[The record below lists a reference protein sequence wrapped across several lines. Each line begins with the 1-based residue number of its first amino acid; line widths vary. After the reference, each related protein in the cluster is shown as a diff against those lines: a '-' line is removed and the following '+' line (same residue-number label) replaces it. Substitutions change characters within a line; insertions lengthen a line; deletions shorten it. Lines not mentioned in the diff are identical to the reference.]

1 MPFQLTLP
9 YILLLPLLG
18 AAVATLGTIVGLGGG
33 FILIPILIFLFPE
46 ASPAALITISL
57 TVVFLNAASAT
68 IVNIRAHRIDLRTAL
83 LLIVGAVP
91 ASIAGATTSSL
102 VSRDQFET
110 LFGVLLIIGA
120 AYILWRGTKTSPQ
133 DVDVRHDPNR
143 EIHERRG
150 PIYRFYVNTLLAG
163 VISPMAGFISSFF
176 GIGGGVIHVPALTFI
191 LKVPLRVASAT
202 SLLVLVVTSLS
213 AILTLFLSDAIHEGW
228 RRAGFLGIGALF
240 GAQLGVYF
248 SSRVNPKLVLLLLSA
263 AMAMVGIRQIVAGFG

>member
-1 MPFQLTLP
+1 MPFELTPL
-9 YILLLPLLG
+9 YIVLLPLLG

-33 FILIPILIFLFPE
+33 FILIPILIVLFPE

-68 IVNIRAHRIDLRTAL
+68 VGNIRAHRIDLRTAL
-83 LLIVGAVP
+83 LLIVGAIP
-91 ASIAGATTSSL
+91 ASIAGAATSSL

-120 AYILWRGTKTSPQ
+120 AYIFWRGAKTSPK
-133 DVDVRHDPNR
+133 DVQVRHDPNR

-150 PIYRFYVNTLLAG
+150 PIYRFYVNSLLAG
-163 VISPMAGFISSFF
+163 VISPLAGFVSSFF

-202 SLLVLVVTSLS
+202 SLLVLVATSLS
-213 AILTLFLSDAIHEGW
+213 AILTLFLSGAIHEGW
-228 RRAGFLGIGALF
+228 RRAGLLGLGALF

-263 AMAMVGIRQIVAGFG
+263 AMAIVGIRQIVAGFG